1 MNTVPLSG
9 VATDFCPGRCAMY
22 AYLEELFI
30 HKEGTSLELLSL
42 DFLGR
47 HSFFPFSVSE
57 AETSMA

>member
-1 MNTVPLSG
+1 
-9 VATDFCPGRCAMY
+9 MY